1 MFGRM
6 NKMAAWEFFLQD
18 GGLSESLTHKMAA
31 FMSFTHKMVP
41 S

>member
-18 GGLSESLTHKMAA
+18 GGLSESFTRKMAA
-31 FMSFTHKMVP
+31 
-41 S
+41 